1 MCQALFTPNEKTKQN
16 KYKTEAAERNWRTK
30 GRRTKLRD
38 LSSLS

>member
-1 MCQALFTPNEKTKQN
+1 MCQAPFTPNEKTEQN

-30 GRRTKLRD
+30 GSWRKLRD